1 MTDHR
6 NNIHDPLDETAAAAL
21 DASEETASVELA
33 QLKRE
38 RDELKDRLLRTVAE
52 FDNFR
57 KRTDRD
63 RQAVME
69 SITAGVIEEL
79 LPLVDDLERAVD
91 TDAGEEGAEAYRRGV
106 ELILKQIQ
114 ELLRKR
120 GVQPIEAIGAD
131 FDPHQ
136 HQAVTYEQAEGY
148 REGEIIEEF
157 RRGYT
162 LGDRLLRPSMVKVA
176 KG

>member
-21 DASEETASVELA
+21 DAGEETASVELA

-63 RQAVME
+63 RQAAME

-79 LPLVDDLERAVD
+79 LPARKGRKP
-91 TDAGEEGAEAYRRGV
+91 TGAA
-106 ELILKQIQ
+106 
-114 ELLRKR
+114 
-120 GVQPIEAIGAD
+120 
-131 FDPHQ
+131 
-136 HQAVTYEQAEGY
+136 
-148 REGEIIEEF
+148 
-157 RRGYT
+157 
-162 LGDRLLRPSMVKVA
+162 SSSS
-176 KG
+176 